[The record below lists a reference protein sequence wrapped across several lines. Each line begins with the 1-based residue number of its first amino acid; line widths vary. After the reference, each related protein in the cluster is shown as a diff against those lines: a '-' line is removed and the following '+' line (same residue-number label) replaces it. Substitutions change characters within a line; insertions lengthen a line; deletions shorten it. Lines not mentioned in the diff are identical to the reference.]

1 MKQLRLRMG
10 LWAVVAAVSVGH
22 GLVQAQTIPQD
33 NSTQQRRGEALRI
46 EKPQGSLSGPTVNRP
61 GLPESMPQVIRDRL
75 LEFEQRREQ
84 YLAQQLELVHQLHKV
99 SDAERAQL
107 REQLREQRQAW
118 LEEAKKIREQARA
131 RLQEM
136 KKELSNHGEVIEAA
150 REQAREQI
158 REQVREQIRDQV
170 RERRGT
176 E

>member
-1 MKQLRLRMG
+1 
-10 LWAVVAAVSVGH
+10 
-22 GLVQAQTIPQD
+22 
-33 NSTQQRRGEALRI
+33 
-46 EKPQGSLSGPTVNRP
+46 
-61 GLPESMPQVIRDRL
+61 MPQVIRDRL

-136 KKELSNHGEVIEAA
+136 KKELSNHSEVIEAA
-150 REQAREQI
+150 REQARDAKCGNKFETKCGSAGA
-158 REQVREQIRDQV
+158 RTSASTVDGAGRTQVHAPA
-170 RERRGT
+170 RGPGLRLGF
-176 E
+176 

>member
-10 LWAVVAAVSVGH
+10 LWAAIAAISVGH
-22 GLVQAQTIPQD
+22 GVIQAQTIPQED
-33 NSTQQRRGEALRI
+33 SVQQRKGEVLRI
-46 EKPQGSLSGPTVNRP
+46 EKPQGSMSGPTVNRP
-61 GLPESMPQVIRDRL
+61 ELPEGMPQVIRDRL
-75 LEFEQRREQ
+75 LEFELKREQ
-84 YLAQQLELVHQLHKV
+84 YLAQQLELVHQLNKV

-150 REQAREQI
+150 REQVREQV
-158 REQVREQIRDQV
+158 RDQVREQIRDQV

-176 E
+176 D

>member
-1 MKQLRLRMG
+1 MG
-10 LWAVVAAVSVGH
+10 LWAVAAAVSVGP
-22 GLVQAQTIPQD
+22 GLLQAQSIPQD

-61 GLPESMPQVIRDRL
+61 GLPESMPQVIKDRL

-107 REQLREQRQAW
+107 REQLKERRQAW

-131 RLQEM
+131 RLLEM
-136 KKELSNHGEVIEAA
+136 KKELSNHGEVIDAA
-150 REQAREQI
+150 REQARDQV

-176 E
+176 D

>member
-1 MKQLRLRMG
+1 MKPLRLKMR
-10 LWAVVAAVSVGH
+10 LWAVVASMAIGH
-22 GLVQAQTIPQD
+22 GLVQAQPIPPD
-33 NSTQQRRGEALRI
+33 SEIQQRRGEVLRI
-46 EKPQGSLSGPTVNRP
+46 EKPQGSLSGPGVNRTD
-61 GLPESMPQVIRDRL
+61 LPTSMPQVIRDRL

-84 YLAQQLELVHQLHKV
+84 YLAQQLELVHQLHKA

-131 RLQEM
+131 RLQEI

-150 REQAREQI
+150 REQAREQV
-158 REQVREQIRDQV
+158 REQVREQIRDQA

-176 E
+176 D